1 MKYLIFL
8 LSFLP
13 AITLAA
19 FNDYS
24 NINSFLLNDKRLFS
38 KDYHPSSFKRARDE
52 YPRYPSSMIKKG
64 IEGYVEIGF
73 RVNTDGSTSDHRIIK

>member
-24 NINSFLLNDKRLFS
+24 NINSFLLNSDINNKKVYVLLNDKRLF
-38 KDYHPSSFKRARDE
+38 
-52 YPRYPSSMIKKG
+52 
-64 IEGYVEIGF
+64 
-73 RVNTDGSTSDHRIIK
+73 